1 MLSDLKV
8 IGIIVASII
17 LIGIILFLLVMFVP
31 LRYKIGGSNKDK
43 LYGYFLATFLLNIFR
58 IKVYYRD
65 KAGWL
70 SVRIFGIKFLDKTI
84 PEVIELVE
92 KIIDKFSK
100 KEDASDESSEESNKD
115 SNSSDKTD
123 SSSSKEETIPET
135 DEAEY
140 EITYDEVEEFLN
152 SPDEIDDMNAVEKN
166 IAFIQAIK
174 DFVLNI
180 KKKWYN
186 FKEFVNEKLEQWE
199 KTKKWIKFIWK
210 IINHPSFAPTLKLFK
225 DITLKFIKHI
235 FPRKWRMHIVYGDED
250 PYVTGQVSRY
260 ICMARGYF
268 NREIDFTPVWDG
280 KALEIDGY
288 VSGYMQMYVF
298 LHYAFLLF
306 TNKHLRK
313 MVFLIRRGLK
323 KGGKTRGRK

>member
-1 MLSDLKV
+1 MLSVLKV
-8 IGIIVASII
+8 IGIVIGALI
-17 LIGIILFLLVMFVP
+17 LLAIILFLILMFVP
-31 LRYKIGGSNKDK
+31 FRYTIGGSNKEK
-43 LYGYFLATFLLNIFR
+43 LYGYFLVSFFLNIFR
-58 IKVYYRD
+58 VKVYYRD

-70 SVRIFGIKFLDKTI
+70 SIKIFGIKFLDKTI
-84 PEVIELVE
+84 PEVIELVQ

-100 KEDASDESSEESNKD
+100 KEETTDVTTTAEGSEGNTTESTEGTGE
-115 SNSSDKTD
+115 
-123 SSSSKEETIPET
+123 EETILET
-135 DEAEY
+135 DEQEF
-140 EITYDEVEEFLN
+140 EITYDEVEEYLN
-152 SPDEIDDMNAVEKN
+152 SPDEMDDMNAVEKN

-186 FKEFVNEKLEQWE
+186 FKEFVNEKLDQWE

-225 DITLKFIKHI
+225 NITVKFIKHI
-235 FPRKWRMHIVYGDED
+235 SPRKWRMHIVYGDED

-288 VSGYMQMYVF
+288 VKGYMQMYVF

-313 MVFLIRRGLK
+313 MVFLIRRGFK